1 MKSIVNVGFQAI
13 IKLLFSVVS
22 LKIVAYYAGPSG
34 MAVVGQLQSFLQM
47 AGAGA
52 SAMSSTGV
60 VKLISEGRVAEDNV
74 VKSSFILLL
83 SYTFFVFIVFFVSAS
98 FLSDFF
104 MGGLWREA
112 LIIIP
117 LAAFFLGVNSLF
129 VSYYNGRQDYRRY
142 LFYSVLLSLF
152 TALLTV
158 LFAYYFQRDGAIY
171 SVVIAPIGA
180 SLLILFFFRGWMHNR
195 RLICFAEFLPI
206 ATTLVQFFLMAVG
219 SAIVVYG
226 GQIYLRYF
234 IMDNLSEAAA
244 GIWYSATRLSEIYI
258 GISSVL
264 FSAILVP
271 RYAVLSGKFLASE
284 VMRMFLLA
292 VGFALVMVLSVT
304 VMSDWVV
311 HIIYGPAF
319 DLASE
324 ILDLYVIGDAI
335 KVLSWV
341 FLYVFIARQKVLFY
355 LTYEIFSAVVY
366 VVFSILAF
374 RYLDFK
380 YMAVGYVVQVAL
392 SLLIVMY
399 GFFRFSNAS
408 TASHEKVND

>member
-1 MKSIVNVGFQAI
+1 
-13 IKLLFSVVS
+13 
-22 LKIVAYYAGPSG
+22 
-34 MAVVGQLQSFLQM
+34 
-47 AGAGA
+47 
-52 SAMSSTGV
+52 MSSTGV